1 MWSYSMADHFFD
13 RHPNTDMPNSLATL
27 VKKHYHEDECV
38 AQVLHKQLRSIGG
51 ATAPAQRA
59 RARGRLQ
66 DNDIDM

>member
-38 AQVLHKQLRSIGG
+38 SQVLHKQLRYIRRVGG
-51 ATAPAQRA
+51 VLACSPTGAPEHR
-59 RARGRLQ
+59 
-66 DNDIDM
+66 